1 MDTTHLDDPERSY
14 AVMRPLSPVVA
25 IRARGIDYAY
35 GQGEALTPV
44 LFDNNLD
51 IGAGEIVILT
61 GPSGSGKTTL
71 LTLIGT
77 LRQLQGGSMKV
88 LGSELAGLSQPD
100 TMALR
105 RQIGFIF
112 QHHNLFTSLSA
123 LENVR
128 MATSLRQDT
137 PLEGIH
143 RAATLLTELGLGDR
157 LDHRPDQLSGG
168 QRQRVAVA
176 RALVNRPALVLAD
189 EPTAALDADSSRIV
203 MDLFFRLAAG
213 PSRTTVLIVTHDQ
226 RLLDRAHRVVNMVGG
241 RIVSNVMPE
250 QSIRICKV
258 LRQIPLL
265 TQFDL
270 ATLTRVADHM
280 TVQTRHAGET
290 IVRQGEPGDHWYV
303 VAAGQCEAL
312 DDGRV
317 IDQLDGAEFFGE
329 ITSISHALEPH
340 TVRARTDVELYTL
353 SSDQIETLLAADE
366 ALDHRVR
373 QLLMSRQD

>member
-14 AVMRPLSPVVA
+14 AVMRPLSPVMA
-25 IRARGIDYAY
+25 IRARGVDYAY
-35 GQGEALTPV
+35 GQGESLTRV
-44 LFDNNLD
+44 LFDNHLD

-77 LRQLQGGSMKV
+77 LRQLQEGSLAV
-88 LGSELAGLSQPD
+88 LGRELAGISADETLE
-100 TMALR
+100 LR
-105 RQIGFIF
+105 RRIGFIF

-128 MATSLRQDT
+128 MASALKQQA

-143 RAATLLTELGLGDR
+143 RATTLLTELGLGDR
-157 LDHRPDQLSGG
+157 LDHRPGQLSGG

-176 RALVNRPALVLAD
+176 RALVNRPSLVLAD

-213 PSRTTVLIVTHDQ
+213 PERTTVLIVTHDQ

-258 LRQIPLL
+258 LRQIPDLAS
-265 TQFDL
+265 FDL
-270 ATLTRVADHM
+270 QTLTRVADHM
-280 TVQTRHAGET
+280 TVQNRHAGSTLIREG
-290 IVRQGEPGDHWYV
+290 QPGDHWYV

-312 DDGRV
+312 HDGKV
-317 IDQLDGAEFFGE
+317 VDQLDGAEYFGE
-329 ITSISHALEPH
+329 ITSISHNLEPN
-340 TVRARTDVELYTL
+340 TVRARTDVELYSL
-353 SSDQIETLLAADE
+353 SADQIETLLAADE